1 MNLKGINF
9 KDIFHGFGMKV
20 AEAKPEIMLV
30 SGIVSVL
37 IGTVYACTKTPKAK
51 EVIEETKKQ
60 AADVEAALT
69 IDIPEGV
76 EIAPE
81 TVKQLKIERGRNF
94 VKIYGTMMYR
104 FIKLYGLPALLWFGG
119 MGMICGGH
127 GTLRRRNMALVGDVI
142 AGNELM
148 KQYRERVA
156 KAVGDE
162 VEQKIFHGVQ
172 EGMVNVVEID
182 EKGNEKLV
190 QKKADVFVANP
201 GSPFARNFTPE
212 TSDEFDIRYFAEQIV
227 DSRID
232 GINKKLDVG
241 MARAYSAMDILRMI
255 GFNENAFNEP
265 NGVDEDK
272 MMDMLLRYGI
282 SGNARKVPDPEM
294 RKLKVT
300 KLKGYQ
306 KTWDVENN
314 CEVYKE
320 CLRLDFNFYPLE
332 GKI

>member
-1 MNLKGINF
+1 MNFKGINF
-9 KDIFHGFGMKV
+9 KDILHGAGMKV
-20 AEAKPEIMLV
+20 TEAKPEIMLV
-30 SGIVSVL
+30 SGIVSVF
-37 IGTVYACTKTPKAK
+37 IGTVYACMKTDKAK
-51 EVIEETKKQ
+51 KVVEETKQKANDIDQ
-60 AADVEAALT
+60 ALQIEV
-69 IDIPEGV
+69 PQGV
-76 EIAPE
+76 EVAPE
-81 TVKQLKIERGRNF
+81 TIKQLKVERGRNF
-94 VKIYGTMMYR
+94 VKIYAHAAYE
-104 FIKLYGLPALLWFGG
+104 FVKIYGLPALLWLGG
-119 MGMICGGH
+119 IGMICGGH
-127 GTLRRRNMALVGDVI
+127 GTLRRRNMALAGDII

-172 EGMVNVVEID
+172 EGMVNVVEVD
-182 EKGNEKLV
+182 EKGNEKIV

-212 TSDEFDIRYFAEQIV
+212 TSDEFDIRYFAEEIV
-227 DSRID
+227 GSRID
-232 GINKKLDVG
+232 GINKKLEVG
-241 MARAYSAMDILRMI
+241 MARVYNAMDIYRMI

-265 NGVDEDK
+265 NGVDEDQ

-306 KTWDVENN
+306 KTWDVVNN

>member
-1 MNLKGINF
+1 MKLKGINF
-9 KDIFHGFGMKV
+9 KDILHGACMKLN
-20 AEAKPEIMLV
+20 ESKPEIMLV
-30 SGIVSVL
+30 SGIISVL
-37 IGTVYACTKTPKAK
+37 IGTVYACTKTEKAK
-51 EVIEETKKQ
+51 KVVEETKAK
-60 AADVEAALT
+60 ATDVERVLS
-69 IDIPEGV
+69 IEVPENV
-76 EIAPE
+76 DIAPE
-81 TVKQLKIERGRNF
+81 TLKQLKIERGRNF
-94 VKIYGTMMYR
+94 VKIYAHAVYE
-104 FIKLYGLPALLWFGG
+104 FVKLYGLPALLWLGG

-127 GTLRRRNMALVGDVI
+127 GTLRKRNMALAGDII

-172 EGMVNVVEID
+172 EGMVNVVEVD
-182 EKGNEKLV
+182 ENGKETMV

-227 DSRID
+227 DSRVEQ
-232 GINKKLDVG
+232 INTELELG
-241 MARAYSAMDILRMI
+241 LARAYNAMDIMRMLKY
-255 GFNENAFNEP
+255 NENAFNED
-265 NGVDEDK
+265 NGIDEDK
-272 MMDMLLRYGI
+272 MLDMYLRYGI
-282 SGNARKVPDPEM
+282 SGNARKVSDPEM

-300 KLKGYQ
+300 KLQGYQ
-306 KTWDVENN
+306 KTWDVVNN
-314 CEVYKE
+314 CEVYKP

>member
-1 MNLKGINF
+1 MNFKNINF
-9 KDIFHGFGMKV
+9 KDIFHGFGMKLT
-20 AEAKPEIMLV
+20 EAKPEIMLV
-30 SGIVSVL
+30 SGIASVL
-37 IGTVYACTKTPKAK
+37 VGTIYACTKTSKAK

-81 TVKQLKIERGRNF
+81 TMKQLKIERGRNF
-94 VKIYGTMMYR
+94 VKIYGSMVYR
-104 FIKLYGLPALLWFGG
+104 FIKLYGLPALLWLGG

-127 GTLRRRNMALVGDVI
+127 GTLRKRNMALVGDVI

-182 EKGNEKLV
+182 ENGKETMV
-190 QKKADVFVANP
+190 QKKADMFVANP

-232 GINKKLDVG
+232 GIQKRLDVG
-241 MARAYSAMDILRMI
+241 MARAYNAMDIYRMI

-265 NGVDEDK
+265 NGIDEDK

>member
-20 AEAKPEIMLV
+20 VEAKPEIMLV

-37 IGTVYACTKTPKAK
+37 VGTVYACTKTEKAK
-51 EVIEETKKQ
+51 KVVEETKAK
-60 AADVEAALT
+60 ASDVERVLSIEA
-69 IDIPEGV
+69 PENV

-81 TVKQLKIERGRNF
+81 TIKQLKIERGRNF
-94 VKIYGTMMYR
+94 VKIYAHAVYE
-104 FIKLYGLPALLWFGG
+104 FVKLYGLPALLWLGG

-127 GTLRRRNMALVGDVI
+127 GTLRKRNMALVGDVI

-148 KQYRERVA
+148 KQYRSRVA
-156 KAVGDE
+156 QAVGDE

-265 NGVDEDK
+265 NGIDEDK

-306 KTWDVENN
+306 KTWDVVNN